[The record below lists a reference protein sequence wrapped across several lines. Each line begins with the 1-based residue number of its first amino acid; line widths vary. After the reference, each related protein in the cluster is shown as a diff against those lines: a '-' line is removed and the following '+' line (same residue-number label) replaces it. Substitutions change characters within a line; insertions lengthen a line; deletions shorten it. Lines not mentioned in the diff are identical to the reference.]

1 MRFKKI
7 NEHKYRRLTK
17 LEEFCEDVKDRPFR
31 GLCLVA
37 VVALVIVGIVGA
49 LIG

>member
-1 MRFKKI
+1 MKFKKI

-17 LEEFCEDVKDRPFR
+17 FEEFCEDVKDRPFQ

-49 LIG
+49 LID

>member
-7 NEHKYRRLTK
+7 TEHRYRRLSRF
-17 LEEFCEDVKDRPFR
+17 EEVVEDIKEKPFR